1 MSGCRIS
8 KKYVDEALSI
18 ILQGKGAGKVP
29 SDKALNLLRYAS
41 EGKLSSTSGFRSLI
55 EVLEYMDPEKAR
67 DMMSRCNLRREA

>member
-1 MSGCRIS
+1 MSRCRIS

-18 ILQGKGAGKVP
+18 ILQGKGAGRVP

-41 EGKLSSTSGFRSLI
+41 EGKLYALSGFKSIL

-67 DMMSRCNLRREA
+67 DIRSRCGLQ